1 MFSTASAFRIVNTK
15 DALAGPFGTRYMHD
29 AARPFAV
36 LFNKGR
42 GEMCCGRY
50 STERDAN
57 RAVRR
62 FTEARA
68 RYAARNAQV
77 A

>member
-1 MFSTASAFRIVNTK
+1 MAFKIVDTKTAPV
-15 DALAGPFGTRYMHD
+15 GPTGIRYIHD

-36 LFNKGR
+36 LFDKGL
-42 GEMCCGRY
+42 GEMCVGRY
-50 STERDAN
+50 SNEAGA
-57 RAVRR
+57 RAAVCR

-68 RYAARNAQV
+68 RYAARQV